1 MSTKKGQKNNCGIAT
16 ALSILG
22 DKWTLLIARDIMMGN
37 QNFEAIQN
45 SLNISR
51 NLLTERLKYMINEKL
66 IRRYVPNNK
75 KRAMY
80 VPTERCNDLAR
91 VFLSLSLW
99 ADRWVPDPK
108 RPKIVGMIDE
118 KVTEIGLKVIPLSK
132 EEDNKDLSKELKNYT
147 YALLILYFVLLF
159 FGGKLFLDNSLKL
172 FALINMPELIIG
184 ILVLAIGTSLPELAT
199 IISSYRRKAEG
210 IGIGNIIGSNIA
222 NFTIFSIINLLFVIP
237 LPSFAMSS
245 LILIL
250 IAEIILFSFILIFS
264 RRKSVPNYC
273 GIFLLLLYIIFVF
286 KV

>member
-51 NLLTERLKYMINEKL
+51 NLLTERLKSMINEKL

-80 VPTERCNDLAR
+80 VPTERCKDLAR

-108 RPKIVGMIDE
+108 RPKIAGMIDE

-132 EEDNKDLSKELKNYT
+132 EEEYKDL
-147 YALLILYFVLLF
+147 
-159 FGGKLFLDNSLKL
+159 KL
-172 FALINMPELIIG
+172 
-184 ILVLAIGTSLPELAT
+184 
-199 IISSYRRKAEG
+199 
-210 IGIGNIIGSNIA
+210 
-222 NFTIFSIINLLFVIP
+222 SIRPVH
-237 LPSFAMSS
+237 
-245 LILIL
+245 
-250 IAEIILFSFILIFS
+250 
-264 RRKSVPNYC
+264 
-273 GIFLLLLYIIFVF
+273 
-286 KV
+286 